1 MRSNSFLL
9 RMWSWVL
16 TLLAI
21 AFLVAYSW
29 PAFDRTPSLGISR
42 TLDLIQWISWIAFAI
57 DLSAGFFKAEDRRKY
72 LQRHPVEVLA
82 VALPML
88 RPLRLLRVIS
98 FSSLVLEKIAIGR
111 SVGIAVKVAVTTF
124 FFGYIAAV
132 QITVLERENSAA
144 NIHTFAD
151 GLWWAF
157 TTITTVGYGDKFPV
171 TTEGRF
177 IAVGLMILGI
187 SLLGVVSATIAAW
200 FVRMMQDESKSDSQ

>member
-1 MRSNSFLL
+1 MPGKRLLSRIWNLILTFLALSFLV
-9 RMWSWVL
+9 S
-16 TLLAI
+16 
-21 AFLVAYSW
+21 YSW
-29 PAFDRTPSLGISR
+29 PAFDENPSSGVLMA
-42 TLDLIQWISWIAFAI
+42 LDLVQWTSWIAFAA
-57 DLSAGFFKAEDRRKY
+57 DLLVGLSLAGDRKRFLLK
-72 LQRHPVEVLA
+72 HPLEIIA

-132 QITVLERENSAA
+132 QITVLERGNSSA
-144 NIHTFAD
+144 NIHSFSD

-171 TTEGRF
+171 TSEGRF
-177 IAVGLMILGI
+177 LAVGLMILGI

-200 FVRMMQDESKSDSQ
+200 FVRIMQDESIKA

>member
-1 MRSNSFLL
+1 MQSKSPMR
-9 RMWSWVL
+9 RIWSGAL
-16 TLLAI
+16 TFLAI

-29 PAFDRTPSLGISR
+29 PAFDESPSAAISQ
-42 TLDLIQWISWIAFAI
+42 TLNLIQWISWLAFALDLSIAFFR
-57 DLSAGFFKAEDRRKY
+57 SPNRKKF
-72 LQRHPVEVLA
+72 LMSHPLEVLA

-111 SVGIAVKVAVTTF
+111 SVGITVKVAATTL

-132 QITVLERENSAA
+132 QITILERENSSA
-144 NIHTFAD
+144 NIQSFAD

-157 TTITTVGYGDKFPV
+157 TTITTVGYGDKFPI

-200 FVRMMQDESKSDSQ
+200 FVRMMQDESKSN

>member
-1 MRSNSFLL
+1 MRNKDYLVRTWNWILTFLAL
-9 RMWSWVL
+9 
-16 TLLAI
+16 

-29 PAFDRTPSLGISR
+29 PAFDRSPSANVARSLE
-42 TLDLIQWISWIAFAI
+42 LIQWISWGAFAL
-57 DLSAGFFKAEDRRKY
+57 DLTLGFLKAENRKNY
-72 LQRHPVEVLA
+72 LIKHPLEILA

-98 FSSLVLEKIAIGR
+98 FSSLVLDKVSIGR
-111 SVGIAVKVAVTTF
+111 SVGITVKVAVTTL

-132 QITVLERENSAA
+132 QITILERENSAA
-144 NIHTFAD
+144 NIHSFAD

-200 FVRMMQDESKSDSQ
+200 FIRIMQDDARSS

>member
-1 MRSNSFLL
+1 MQSKPFVVIIWN
-9 RMWSWVL
+9 WTL
-16 TLLAI
+16 TFLAI
-21 AFLVAYSW
+21 AFLIAYSW
-29 PAFDRTPSLGISR
+29 PAFDMSPSANVSR
-42 TLDLIQWISWIAFAI
+42 SLDLVQWISWIAFAC
-57 DLSAGFFKAEDRRKY
+57 DLSFGFLKAESRKQY
-72 LQRHPVEVLA
+72 LLKHPLEVLA

-111 SVGIAVKVAVTTF
+111 SVGIAVKVAVTTL

-132 QITVLERENSAA
+132 QITILERENADA
-144 NIHTFAD
+144 NIHSFAD

-157 TTITTVGYGDKFPV
+157 TTITTVGYGDKFPI
-171 TTEGRF
+171 TMEGRF

-200 FVRMMQDESKSDSQ
+200 FVRMMQDESERT